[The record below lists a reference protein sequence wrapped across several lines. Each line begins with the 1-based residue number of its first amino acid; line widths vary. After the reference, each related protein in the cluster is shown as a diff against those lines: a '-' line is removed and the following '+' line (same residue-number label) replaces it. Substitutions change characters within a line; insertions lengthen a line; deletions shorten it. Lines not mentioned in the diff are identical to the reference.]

1 LKRQKRSLLNLAAAF
16 FMVGLGIA
24 LVLTSAFYIS
34 SFLTILGTALTF
46 WGAILIYINPTK
58 HVQLDLFNSS
68 NEAIYPNIE
77 RILSEYKLAEKGLYL
92 PPKNLQ
98 NIESSLIFIP
108 KTADAPL
115 PKPEENNQKL
125 LTQTDDGIF
134 LDPPGL
140 ALVRLF
146 EKQLGTSFA
155 KKDLTQLATVLPKL
169 LIEDFELAEKVE
181 FQTQGNT
188 INVQITKS
196 ILNCTCRETSHHP
209 QTHNQVGCLLNSA
222 LACVLA
228 KTTGKPVII
237 QTENYNDHT
246 KTLNITYQTREE

>member
-1 LKRQKRSLLNLAAAF
+1 LKKQKRSLLNLTAAF
-16 FMVGLGIA
+16 FMVGLGIT

-34 SFLTILGTALTF
+34 SFLTLLGTALTF

-58 HVQLDLFNSS
+58 HVQFDLFNSS
-68 NEAIYPNIE
+68 NEAIYQNIE
-77 RILSEYKLAEKGLYL
+77 RILSEYNLTEKGLYL

-108 KTADAPL
+108 KTTDVPL

-125 LTQTDDGIF
+125 ATQTKNGVFI
-134 LDPPGL
+134 DPPGL
-140 ALVRLF
+140 PLVRLF

-155 KKDLTQLATVLPKL
+155 RIGLPQLVTILPKL
-169 LIEDFELAEKVE
+169 LIEDFELAEKFE

-196 ILNCTCRETSHHP
+196 ILNCFCQETCYHP
-209 QTHNQVGCLLNSA
+209 QTHNQVGCLLNST

-237 QTENYNDHT
+237 QTENYNDYT
-246 KTLNITYQTREE
+246 KTINITYQTREE